1 MRPQPDCLGHLDVS
15 PPLNAAEAT
24 YLRTLRPPLDPD
36 DRGSAR
42 GRPASG
48 CCWTVCRDGCC
59 LLLDEVTRTS
69 EEVAWLRWII
79 GHLLKRGADAARSR
93 NLRFDRF
100 TFDHTVSGVVVG
112 SRGRGELFAV
122 TVRANRVS
130 ERLLTATPQAR
141 PGGRHG
147 TRAVVIDLA
156 TRRSTRR

>member
-1 MRPQPDCLGHLDVS
+1 MRPQPDSLGHLDVS

-24 YLRTLRPPLDPD
+24 YLRSLRTPLDPD
-36 DRGSAR
+36 ETGPP

-59 LLLDEVTRTS
+59 LLLDEVVAAG
-69 EEVAWLRWII
+69 EEVAWLRWLI
-79 GHLLKRGADAARSR
+79 GHLLKPGAAATRSR

-112 SRGRGELFAV
+112 SRGRRGEIFAL
-122 TVRANRVS
+122 TVRGNRVS
-130 ERLLTATPQAR
+130 ERLLTATPQSR
-141 PGGRHG
+141 PGSRHG